1 MRAFYYTMED
11 EFMRAKP
18 VTAKITLVPGTIKY
32 WFDVIVNIANE
43 GSIYSSGTDGRLT
56 GWIIIT

>member
-1 MRAFYYTMED
+1 MIFENVRND
-11 EFMRAKP
+11 
-18 VTAKITLVPGTIKY
+18 IIKY

-43 GSIYSSGTDGRLT
+43 GSIYSSGMDGRLT